1 MEPAMKKTILLPLLI
16 LLSGLLSAATC
27 PADELT
33 IDEVVRQVLAHNE
46 RVEAKSEL
54 LASARAEAQASRG
67 ERLFRLDAESRIDY
81 LKEEPFERFNGTPI
95 LVNDDRTAH
104 HQLTLTQPL
113 FTGFALSTRQQ
124 LAELGVDS
132 ARLELEQVRADL
144 TLEAR
149 LAALDL
155 LRRRALLELARA
167 QHEQFLR
174 HRDDALAMERQG
186 LIARADLLK
195 AEVALAAAEQQK
207 TRAEA
212 DVSLAKSRLNQLMGR
227 PEATPVQLTTPASP
241 ADSDPDLAFL
251 QDEAVR
257 RRPVMR
263 QFDLEITKAEKA
275 VRLARAPF
283 YPQAALVAAYQRDGQ
298 DLLAEENDYRND
310 ENAVVGLRLSWN
322 LFHGGADRARAA
334 AATSRLRAVSF
345 LRADVE
351 KQVRLQVEQAWRDL
365 EVAIKNLATA
375 RQAVDQARENHRLSE
390 LQFKE
395 GLIPIA
401 DLLEARSLQTE
412 AETRLLEARYGLL
425 AARARLD
432 RAVGNSPVE
441 ADR

>member
-1 MEPAMKKTILLPLLI
+1 MKKNILMLSLI
-16 LLSGLLSAATC
+16 LLSGLFVATTC

-33 IDEVVRQVLAHNE
+33 IDEVVRQVLDHNE

-54 LASARAEAQASRG
+54 VAAARAEVKASRG
-67 ERLFRLDAESRIDY
+67 ERLFRLDAESRLDY
-81 LKEEPFERFNGTPI
+81 LKDEPFERFNGTPI
-95 LVNDDRTAH
+95 LVNDDHTAH

-124 LAELGVDS
+124 LAELEVDS

-144 TLEAR
+144 ALEAR

-155 LRRRALLELARA
+155 LRRQALLELARN
-167 QHEQFLR
+167 QYDQYLR
-174 HRDDALAMERQG
+174 HRDDAVALEQQG
-186 LIARADLLK
+186 VIARADLLK
-195 AEVALAAAEQQK
+195 AEVALAAADQQK

-212 DVSLAKSRLNQLMGR
+212 DVSLAQSRLNQLMGR
-227 PEATPVQLTTPASP
+227 PESAPVRLAAPSAP
-241 ADSDPDLAFL
+241 ADSNPDLALL
-251 QDEAVR
+251 QDQAVR

-263 QFDLEITKAEKA
+263 QLNLAIAKAEKA
-275 VRLARAPF
+275 VRLARATF

-322 LFHGGADRARAA
+322 LFHGGSDRARAA
-334 AATSRLRAVSF
+334 AAGSRLRAVSF
-345 LRADVE
+345 LRTDVE

-365 EVAIKNLATA
+365 DVAAKNLATA

-401 DLLEARSLQTE
+401 DLLDARSLLTE

-425 AARARLD
+425 AAKARLD
-432 RAVGNSPVE
+432 RAVGNNPVE